1 MKRLLSLVM
10 VMIFM
15 FSASAACA
23 QVPEILTKPMYNYTE
38 EMSVSFSFE
47 SCDEIIAL
55 LEEMEMPEEI
65 SWYVDL
71 KALLNSLFAYNGNVY
86 ASVDMSE
93 DYKKIKMSLESDS
106 RQYIEIN
113 KNFNA
118 DINTKMGMW
127 IEMDFTSL
135 ENPVL
140 KVIYSAPMLNKYMI
154 IDVFAMT
161 DFETKAQI
169 IEMMSNILSK
179 ENIDAMNT
187 YSIGLITKY
196 AKTEN
201 LSNSSIITY
210 NNEGLVSMLD
220 EMYGYMNEQMK
231 DYMPQPEIDMPEEMI
246 QPQYELPSFE
256 GVTLLGDKGI
266 VCKYNYA
273 GGKINSYEM
282 SADISLNIKELY
294 TALSQQE
301 WIYENEGQVNFSV
314 KCVAKIKNTG
324 KTKVSFPELN
334 EENSVDLAEKIQEQ
348 QQMYPNYTEMMQ
360 YPYAWVDCQADELP
374 VVGGDIYVPLRTT
387 LENAYFETV
396 NISYENGIITA
407 TSEYFPEF
415 KTISVVIGG
424 NALYTD
430 LQEYNIGEVIKK
442 DGITYVNYHMFE
454 DVFGWAL
461 SGASYDMLEGNY
473 WYSYTTFE

>member
-1 MKRLLSLVM
+1 MKRLLSLAM

-15 FSASAACA
+15 FSASVACA
-23 QVPEILTKPMYNYTE
+23 QVPEILTKPMYNCTE
-38 EMSVSFSFE
+38 EMSVSLSFE
-47 SCDEIIAL
+47 SGDEIIAL

-71 KALLNSLFAYNGNVY
+71 KALLNSIFAYNGNIY

-93 DYKKIKMSLESDS
+93 DYKKIEMSLEGDS
-106 RQYIEIN
+106 KQYIELN

-127 IEMDFTSL
+127 LEMDFTSL
-135 ENPVL
+135 ENPVF

-154 IDVFAMT
+154 IDVFAMA

-169 IEMMSNILSK
+169 IEMMSNVLSK

-187 YSIGLITKY
+187 YSIGLISKY

-201 LSNSSIITY
+201 LSNSFIVTYDNDGIT
-210 NNEGLVSMLD
+210 SMLD

-231 DYMPQPEIDMPEEMI
+231 DYMPQPEVDMV
-246 QPQYELPSFE
+246 QPQYELPSFK
-256 GVTLLGDKGI
+256 GINILGDKGI
-266 VCKYNYA
+266 VCKYNIA

-282 SADISLNIKELY
+282 NADISLNIKELY
-294 TALSQQE
+294 TVLSQQE
-301 WIYENEGQVNFSV
+301 WVYENEGEINFSV
-314 KCVAKIKNTG
+314 KCSAKIKNAG
-324 KTKVSFPELN
+324 KTKVLFPELN
-334 EENSVDLAEKIQEQ
+334 GENSVNLAEKIQEQ
-348 QQMYPNYTEMMQ
+348 QQMYPEYEMMMQ
-360 YPYAWVDCQADELP
+360 YPYAWVDCEAVELP
-374 VVGGDIYVPLRTT
+374 VINGDIYVPLRTT

-424 NALYTD
+424 NTLYTD
-430 LQEYNIGEVIKK
+430 LQEYQIGEVIKK
-442 DGITYVNYHMFE
+442 DGVTYVNYHMFE
-454 DVFGWAL
+454 DVFGWKL
-461 SGASYDMLEGNY
+461 SGASYDMLDGYY